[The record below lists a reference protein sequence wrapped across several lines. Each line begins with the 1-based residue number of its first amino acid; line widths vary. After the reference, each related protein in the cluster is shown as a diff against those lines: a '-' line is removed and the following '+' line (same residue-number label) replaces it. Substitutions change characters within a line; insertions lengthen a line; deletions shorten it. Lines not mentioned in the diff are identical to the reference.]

1 MENHHEYRVSA
12 TFLEA
17 RGGVVHAEKIEP
29 AIAFFPPPEFLGRP
43 GEWTPEHFLV
53 ASVASCYVS
62 TFAGIAEMSKFA
74 FLSLKLDAEGVLA
87 KDEGGLRFTE
97 IRLHPALVIARKEDR
112 ERAVRLLE
120 KAERSCLIAKSLTCK
135 IVLDLAIKIEEELCV
150 PEKA

>member
-1 MENHHEYRVSA
+1 MEKRHEYRLSA
-12 TFLEA
+12 TFLGA
-17 RGGVVHAEKIEP
+17 RGGVVHAEGIEP
-29 AIAFFPPPEFLGRP
+29 AIKFYPPPEFLGRA

-62 TFAGIAEMSKFA
+62 TFSGIAEVSKFQ
-74 FLSLKLDAEGVLA
+74 FLSLKLDAAGVLS

-97 IRLHPALVIARKEDR
+97 IKLHPVLVIAREEDR

-120 KAERSCLIAKSLTCK
+120 KAERSCLIARSLTCK
-135 IVLDLAIKIEEELCV
+135 VVLDLAIHVEEELLV